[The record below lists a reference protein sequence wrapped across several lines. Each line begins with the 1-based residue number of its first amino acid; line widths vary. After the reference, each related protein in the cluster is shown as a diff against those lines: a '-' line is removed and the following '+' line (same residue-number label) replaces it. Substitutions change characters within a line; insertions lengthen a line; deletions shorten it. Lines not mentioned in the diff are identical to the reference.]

1 MRDVMAEGSPFQ
13 SFFMAG
19 FECSSHR
26 RADGRRLDLLA
37 STGHD
42 RWAAEDYGAVAAQG
56 LRTVRDGVRWHRV
69 EAQAGHHDWSSVL
82 PQVRAARA
90 AGVQVIWDLCHYG
103 WPDHL
108 DIWRPAFVDAFARY
122 AAAFA
127 RLLREEGETR
137 PCLAPINEISYWA
150 WAGGDQGLFNPGA
163 RGRGQE
169 LKHQL
174 VRASIAAIEAIRA
187 ELPAARFL
195 AIDPLIHVVARRPE
209 QREAAEA
216 YRQAQ
221 FEAWDLLSGRQ
232 WPGLGGRPDYLDI
245 LGLNY
250 YSDNQWYLDGG
261 TLAAEDPAYRPLQ
274 GMLAEVHQRY
284 GRPLLIAET
293 GAEGPARAA
302 WLEHVADQ
310 VGRALRQGVPVQ
322 GICLYPVLD
331 YPGWDDDRLCP
342 TGLFGVADGAGH
354 RALHEPLAE
363 VLQRQRQLWAGGEG
377 R

>member
-1 MRDVMAEGSPFQ
+1 MAERSPFR

-19 FECSSHR
+19 FECSSQR
-26 RADGRRLDLLA
+26 RSDGRRLDLLA
-37 STGHD
+37 STAHD
-42 RWAAEDYGAVAAQG
+42 RWAAEDYRAAAAQG
-56 LRTVRDGVRWHRV
+56 LRTARDGIRWHRV
-69 EAQAGHHDWSSVL
+69 EAQPGHYDWSSVL
-82 PQVRAARA
+82 PQLHAARA

-103 WPDHL
+103 WPDYL
-108 DIWRPAFVDAFARY
+108 DIWRPAFVEAFGRY

-127 RLLREEGETR
+127 RLLREEGETA
-137 PCLAPINEISYWA
+137 PCLVPVNEISFWA
-150 WAGGDQGLFNPGA
+150 WAAGDQGLFDPKT

-174 VRASIAAIEAIRA
+174 VRASIAAIEAIRT
-187 ELPAARFL
+187 ELPKARFVL
-195 AIDPLIHVVARRPE
+195 ADPLINVVPRRLE

-216 YRQAQ
+216 HRQAQ

-232 WPGLGGRPDYLDI
+232 WPGLGGRPEYLDI

-250 YSDNQWYLDGG
+250 YPHNQWYLGG
-261 TLAAEDPAYRPLQ
+261 ETLAVGDPAYRPLQ
-274 GMLAEVHQRY
+274 GMLTEVYQRY
-284 GRPLLIAET
+284 GRSLLIAET
-293 GAEGPARAA
+293 GAEGPMRAA
-302 WLEHVADQ
+302 WLELVADQ

-342 TGLFGVADGAGH
+342 TGLFGVADGAG
-354 RALHEPLAE
+354 RRTLHEPLAE
-363 VLQRQRQLWAGGEG
+363 VLQRQRQVLAGEEA

>member
-1 MRDVMAEGSPFQ
+1 MTPDAPFQ

-19 FECSSHR
+19 FECSCHR

-37 STGHD
+37 STAHD
-42 RWAAEDYGAVAAQG
+42 RWAAQDYDAVAAQG
-56 LRTVRDGVRWHRV
+56 LRTVRDGIRWHRV
-69 EAQAGHHDWSSVL
+69 ESQPGHYDWASVL
-82 PQVRAARA
+82 PQLRAAQA

-108 DIWRPAFVDAFARY
+108 DIWRPAFVEAFARF

-127 RLLREEGETR
+127 RLLREEGETQ
-137 PCLAPINEISYWA
+137 PCLAPINETSYWA
-150 WAGGDQGLFNPGA
+150 WAGGDQGLFNPTA

-187 ELPAARFL
+187 ELPGTRFV
-195 AIDPLIHVVARRPE
+195 AVDPLINVVARRPE
-209 QREAAEA
+209 QREVAEA
-216 YRQAQ
+216 HRQAQ

-250 YSDNQWYLDGG
+250 YSDNQWYLGGG
-261 TLAAEDPAYRPLQ
+261 TLAPEDPAYRPLQ
-274 GMLAEVHQRY
+274 GILAELHQRY

-293 GAEGPARAA
+293 GAEGPLRAS
-302 WLEHVADQ
+302 WLDYVADQ
-310 VGRALRQGVPVQ
+310 VGRAIRQGVPVQ

-331 YPGWDDDRLCP
+331 YPGWNDDRLCP
-342 TGLFGVADGAGH
+342 TGLFGMADGAG
-354 RALHEPLAE
+354 RRTLYAPLAE
-363 VLQRQRQLWAGGEG
+363 VLQRHRQSLEG
-377 R
+377 RSPA